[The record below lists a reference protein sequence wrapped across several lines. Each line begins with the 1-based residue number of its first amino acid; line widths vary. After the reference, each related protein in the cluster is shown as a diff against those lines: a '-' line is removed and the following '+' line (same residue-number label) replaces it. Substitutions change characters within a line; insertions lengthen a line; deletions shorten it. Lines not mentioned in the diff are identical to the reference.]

1 MATSCYFDLMS
12 NFKKNVDLINESI
25 KGHAVTVVCASKY
38 VSSDEIREL
47 HNLGVKHFG
56 ENRVD
61 ALLDKKENLQDVS
74 VIWHLIGTLQTN
86 KVKKIINEIDY
97 FHALDSLKLAKTI
110 NNYRT
115 KPLNCFIEV
124 NVLKEESK
132 HGIETE
138 DLTDFINEVK
148 KYDKIKVVGL
158 MTMGKQ
164 NDIDQT
170 TLAFKKLNELKTF
183 YGLESLSMGMT
194 DDYLIALTYGADF
207 IRIGRKF
214 IL

>member
-1 MATSCYFDLMS
+1 MATSCYSDLMS
-12 NFKKNVDLINESI
+12 NFKRNVQLINESI
-25 KGHAVTVVCASKY
+25 NGHEVTVVCASKY
-38 VSSDEIREL
+38 ISANDIREL
-47 HNLGVKHFG
+47 YGLGVTHFG

-61 ALLDKKENLQDVS
+61 ALLEKRENLHDIS
-74 VIWHLIGTLQTN
+74 VVWHLIGTLQTN

-97 FHALDSLKLAKTI
+97 FHALDSLKLAETI
-110 NNYRT
+110 NKYRT

-138 DLTDFINEVK
+138 DLADFINEVK

-164 NDIDQT
+164 NDLVQT
-170 TLAFKKLNELKTF
+170 ALAFQKLKELKIF